1 MILGSKGVISATK
14 LYEGQ
19 PTLLCEASL
28 NGKTSLFPNS
38 GGIKEFLPVN
48 YDFLFNQYDYQDFTN
63 KLNKL
68 NKDDIRNRSSQ
79 KAKEFI
85 RAKLD
90 PQILITQFNEI
101 ILNDE

>member
-1 MILGSKGVISATK
+1 MIIGSKGVISATK

-48 YDFLFNQYDYQDFTN
+48 YDFIFNQFDYQDFTN

-68 NKDDIRNRSSQ
+68 NKDDIRNAVH
-79 KAKEFI
+79 K
-85 RAKLD
+85 KLKN
-90 PQILITQFNEI
+90 LSG
-101 ILNDE
+101 LS